1 MKVPSLQNC
10 AIGLK
15 INFRDK
21 YNILQTHE
29 FLIMEQ
35 KKFKNNKKAEDAW
48 QVLRIQGEFTKG
60 FDQLSEI
67 GPCISIFGS
76 ARTHP
81 LNTYYATAARLAEL
95 CTKNG
100 YGVISGG
107 GPGIMEAV
115 NLGAFESEMPSVGL
129 TIQLPFEAK
138 GNEYI
143 DELVDCRYFFTRK
156 VFFLKYSQAFVGFP
170 GGFGTLDELFETLTL
185 IQTGHMRKVPVVLVG
200 KDYWKGLMD
209 WMQKT
214 MFEAEGNVSEKDFEL
229 FKIVDTAQE
238 AMEYILENIDA
249 DDINF

>member
-1 MKVPSLQNC
+1 MS
-10 AIGLK
+10 
-15 INFRDK
+15 
-21 YNILQTHE
+21 
-29 FLIMEQ
+29 
-35 KKFKNNKKAEDAW
+35 KKRKWKTTKAEDAW

-81 LNTYYATAARLAEL
+81 LNPYYEIAARLAEL
-95 CTKNG
+95 CTEKG

-115 NLGAFESEMPSVGL
+115 NLGAHETDMPSVGL

-138 GNEYI
+138 PNAYI

-156 VFFLKYSQAFVGFP
+156 VFFLKYSQAFVALP

-200 KDYWKGLMD
+200 KDYWKGMMD
-209 WMQKT
+209 WIKKT
-214 MFEAEGNVSEKDFEL
+214 MFKKEGNISEKDFDL
-229 FKIVDTAQE
+229 FTIVDTPQE
-238 AMEYILENIDA
+238 AIDYIVNNLEKEDV
-249 DDINF
+249 NF